1 MGSWLE
7 TDWGRL
13 FTLEMSLPEIL
24 LRGTLV
30 YVALVLLLRIIL
42 KRQCGKLSLSD
53 PLVVTLVAGVCRN
66 PLVRDSYSI
75 PDGLLVVSV
84 VLFWSYA
91 CDWLSYHSPFLH
103 KVLHP
108 PPVLLIRDGV
118 VLQENLRRELMT
130 PSQLRQQLRLKGILD
145 CRQVAEAWIEG
156 DGHISAVRK
165 DEAAGQHSPEI
176 APADESHCEPGE
188 ESRSHDSRAAAV
200 QEPCLCAGQAEEEDV
215 QAFLRAAAKLQE
227 QLAWHH
233 ERAAAIRQLLSQ
245 HGCRLKTQGS
255 RTELR

>member
-13 FTLEMSLPEIL
+13 FALEMSLPEIL
-24 LRGTLV
+24 VRGTVV
-30 YVALVLLLRIIL
+30 YLALVLLLRIIL

-53 PLVVTLVAGVCRN
+53 LLVVTLVAGVCRN

-75 PDGLLVVSV
+75 LDGLLVVSV
-84 VLFWSYA
+84 VLFWSFA

-130 PSQLRQQLRLKGILD
+130 STQLQQQLRLNGILD

-176 APADESHCEPGE
+176 AVTAD
-188 ESRSHDSRAAAV
+188 DQV
-200 QEPCLCAGQAEEEDV
+200 N
-215 QAFLRAAAKLQE
+215 
-227 QLAWHH
+227 
-233 ERAAAIRQLLSQ
+233 
-245 HGCRLKTQGS
+245 HG
-255 RTELR
+255 